1 MKRAALTMDV
11 DFSDVDLGLV
21 VSLAALR
28 EALKGMNIDG
38 RRWWISSDPQD
49 AAEAGFISIGHGCKG
64 CSDRLNTLHYRVPV
78 VGNQDWTA
86 RTDRLILMF
95 DPSTAAA
102 EDPGY
107 YIDNGRVMQ
116 DSVEDFYSFYEPIE
130 RALIARLQ
138 ARN

>member
-38 RRWWISSDPQD
+38 RRWWISSDPHD

-64 CSDRLNTLHYRVPV
+64 CSDRLNTLHFRVPV
-78 VGNQDWTA
+78 VGNQGWKA
-86 RTDRLILMF
+86 RTDRLILLI
-95 DPSTAAA
+95 DPSTASA

-107 YIDNGRVMQ
+107 YLEDGRIVQ
-116 DSVEDFYSFYEPIE
+116 DSVEDFFCFYQPVE

>member
-1 MKRAALTMDV
+1 
-11 DFSDVDLGLV
+11 
-21 VSLAALR
+21 
-28 EALKGMNIDG
+28 
-38 RRWWISSDPQD
+38 
-49 AAEAGFISIGHGCKG
+49 
-64 CSDRLNTLHYRVPV
+64 
-78 VGNQDWTA
+78 
-86 RTDRLILMF
+86 MF